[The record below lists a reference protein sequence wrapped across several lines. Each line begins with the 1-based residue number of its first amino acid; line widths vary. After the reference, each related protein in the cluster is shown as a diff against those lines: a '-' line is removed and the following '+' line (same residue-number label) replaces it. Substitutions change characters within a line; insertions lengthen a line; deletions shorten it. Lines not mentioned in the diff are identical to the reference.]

1 MRANRGATVRLA
13 GLAVAL
19 AWHPAVAA
27 GELQAGDPVPNEEL
41 PTLDGGK
48 ASLLSKKSLANVFV
62 FVRPGHE
69 RSADTLRQ
77 MAGCEKDLAG
87 KPVYWVAVVSDTYPA
102 EEVRSM
108 VRDAGVRMPVLV
120 DRGDALYSRLGVRLH
135 PVVGLADS
143 KHRLVAWQPYT
154 RLNYCEAI
162 KARIRFLLGEISQ
175 AELAKVLEPPVATM
189 PGADASKVGMRDVH
203 LGRRQLEMKF
213 HDKALASARK
223 ALERDPGLAAAHALM
238 GEVHAAQGDCAAA
251 VKAFEEA
258 LKLDPAD
265 ARALAGKKACGVV
278 SR

>member
-1 MRANRGATVRLA
+1 MRANRGARVRLA

-27 GELQAGDPVPNEEL
+27 GELQVGDPVQNEDL
-41 PTLDGGK
+41 LTLDGGK
-48 ASLLSKKSLANVFV
+48 ASLLGKKSLANVFV
-62 FVRPGHE
+62 FVRPGQE

-102 EEVRSM
+102 EEVRTM

-162 KARIRFLLGEISQ
+162 KARIRFLLGEIGE
-175 AELAKVLEPPVATM
+175 AELARVLDPPKATM
-189 PGADASKVGMRDVH
+189 PGADPSKVGMRDVN

-223 ALERDPGLAAAHALM
+223 ALERDAGLAAAHALM

-251 VKAFEEA
+251 LKAFDQA
-258 LKLDPAD
+258 LALDPAD
-265 ARALAGKKACGVV
+265 AHALAGRKACGVV